1 MITTILTT
9 LLIPLGYKNN
19 PNSQAFIESHYSNLE
34 RKFVQLNFFENFED
48 VFQAY
53 NAYMFFYHNLRPH
66 GSLNYMTPSE
76 FSRIFSDDN
85 NCFNFKT
92 IFVKK

>member
-1 MITTILTT
+1 MISDYSK
-9 LLIPLGYKNN
+9 IPPIIYESAGIIRSDDYNN
-19 PNSQAFIESHYSNLE
+19 SNDSVYLKKKLNS
-34 RKFVQLNFFENFED
+34 FENIED

-53 NAYMFFYHNLRPH
+53 NAYMFFYHNLRPN

-85 NCFNFKT
+85 NCFNSKT